1 MIVNLTDVAK
11 SKYNKE
17 EFKLVSLL
25 KKIIEDDTY
34 DVSSMK
40 NDDNT
45 TSYSITYTLNHLN
58 TDWTEELCHLIS
70 DSKMT
75 KDEIESLFK
84 KALKNGDLVGING
97 LTNPEE
103 YLDLRF
109 QDFRQDRKNIAGK
122 IGIDFT
128 VPEREISLKE
138 QVDDL
143 SKQITIITNTLDILK
158 DGTAEQITNITNTL
172 DTLKKD
178 TDSTTTTSTTTNT
191 TVEPTTTT
199 STTTDEPTTTAD
211 TDDMDTTTTTTTTTG
226 TYGTAGVT
234 GTEEVNATTTNE
246 DVKGE

>member
-11 SKYNKE
+11 SKYNEE

-40 NDDNT
+40 NEDNT
-45 TSYSITYTLNHLN
+45 TSYSITYTLKNRN
-58 TDWTEELCHLIS
+58 TDWSKKLSYVIS
-70 DSKMT
+70 ASKMT

-109 QDFRQDRKNIAGK
+109 QDFRQDRKNIEGK

-158 DGTAEQITNITNTL
+158 DDTTKQITNITNTL
-172 DTLKKD
+172 DTLKND
-178 TDSTTTTSTTTNT
+178 TTGTTSTTTSTT
-191 TVEPTTTT
+191 VEPITTT
-199 STTTDEPTTTAD
+199 STTTDEPTTTDD
-211 TDDMDTTTTTTTTTG
+211 TVDTTTTTTTTTG
-226 TYGTAGVT
+226 TDV
-234 GTEEVNATTTNE
+234 TTTNE

>member
-25 KKIIEDDTY
+25 KKVIEADTY

-40 NDDNT
+40 NDDKT

-58 TDWTEELCHLIS
+58 TDWNEELCHLIS
-70 DSKMT
+70 NSKMT

-84 KALKNGDLVGING
+84 KALKNGDLVGIKG
-97 LTNPEE
+97 LVKPEE

-109 QDFRQDRKNIAGK
+109 QDFRQDRKNIEGK

-128 VPEREISLKE
+128 VPAKEISLKE
-138 QVDDL
+138 KVDSL
-143 SKQITIITNTLDILK
+143 SEQITNITNTLDTLK
-158 DGTAEQITNITNTL
+158 NDTAEQITNITNTL

-178 TDSTTTTSTTTNT
+178 TTDTTSTTTSTTI
-191 TVEPTTTT
+191 EPTTTT
-199 STTTDEPTTTAD
+199 STTTDEPTTTTD
-211 TDDMDTTTTTTTTTG
+211 TVDTADTTTTTTTTTG
-226 TYGTAGVT
+226 TAGITGTT
-234 GTEEVNATTTNE
+234 DTEEVNATTSNE
-246 DVKGE
+246 DAKGE

>member
-45 TSYSITYTLNHLN
+45 TSYSITYTLKNRN
-58 TDWTEELCHLIS
+58 TDWNEKLSYVIS
-70 DSKMT
+70 ASKMT

-84 KALKNGDLVGING
+84 KALKTGDLVGING

-109 QDFRQDRKNIAGK
+109 QDFRQDRRNIIGK

-128 VPEREISLKE
+128 VPAKEVSLREK
-138 QVDDL
+138 VDNL
-143 SKQITIITNTLDILK
+143 GEQITNITNTLDTLK
-158 DGTAEQITNITNTL
+158 NDTAEQITNITNTL
-172 DTLKKD
+172 DTLKND
-178 TDSTTTTSTTTNT
+178 TTGTTSTTTST

-199 STTTDEPTTTAD
+199 STTTDEPTTTDD
-211 TDDMDTTTTTTTTTG
+211 TVDTTTTTTTTTG
-226 TYGTAGVT
+226 TDV
-234 GTEEVNATTTNE
+234 TTTNE

>member
-11 SKYNKE
+11 SKYNEE

-40 NDDNT
+40 NEDNT
-45 TSYSITYTLNHLN
+45 TSYSITYTLKNRN
-58 TDWTEELCHLIS
+58 TDWNEELSNVIS

-84 KALKNGDLVGING
+84 KALKNGDLVGIKG

-109 QDFRQDRKNIAGK
+109 QDFRQDRKNIEGK

-128 VPEREISLKE
+128 VPAKEICLKE
-138 QVDDL
+138 KVDSL

-158 DGTAEQITNITNTL
+158 DDTAEQITNITNTL

-178 TDSTTTTSTTTNT
+178 TTDTTSTTTST

-211 TDDMDTTTTTTTTTG
+211 TVDTADTTTTTTSTTTNTG
-226 TYGTAGVT
+226 IT
-234 GTEEVNATTTNE
+234 GTEEVNTTTSNE

>member
-45 TSYSITYTLNHLN
+45 TSYSITYTLKNRN
-58 TDWTEELCHLIS
+58 TDWNEKLSYVIS
-70 DSKMT
+70 ASKMT

-84 KALKNGDLVGING
+84 KALKTGDLVGING

-109 QDFRQDRKNIAGK
+109 QDFRQDRKNIEGK

-128 VPEREISLKE
+128 VPAKEVSLEEK
-138 QVDDL
+138 VDSL
-143 SKQITIITNTLDILK
+143 SKQITIITNTLDILENDTTK
-158 DGTAEQITNITNTL
+158 QITNITNTL

-178 TDSTTTTSTTTNT
+178 TTGTTSTTTSTTVKPT
-191 TVEPTTTT
+191 TTTT

-211 TDDMDTTTTTTTTTG
+211 TVDTDTTTTTTTG
-226 TYGTAGVT
+226 N
-234 GTEEVNATTTNE
+234 EEADATTTNE

>member
-11 SKYNKE
+11 SKYNEE

-25 KKIIEDDTY
+25 KKVIEDDTY

-45 TSYSITYTLNHLN
+45 TSYSITYTLTKSESNPRN
-58 TDWTEELCHLIS
+58 WELPHMIS
-70 DSKMT
+70 ASKMT

-128 VPEREISLKE
+128 VPAKEISLKE

-143 SKQITIITNTLDILK
+143 SKQIT
-158 DGTAEQITNITNTL
+158 NITNTL

-178 TDSTTTTSTTTNT
+178 TTDTTSTTTST

-199 STTTDEPTTTAD
+199 STTTDEPTTTVD
-211 TDDMDTTTTTTTTTG
+211 TDDTADTTTTTTTTTG
-226 TYGTAGVT
+226 IT
-234 GTEEVNATTTNE
+234 GTKEVNATTINE
-246 DVKGE
+246 EVKGE

>member
-45 TSYSITYTLNHLN
+45 TSYSITYTLKNRN
-58 TDWTEELCHLIS
+58 TDWNEKLSYVIS
-70 DSKMT
+70 ASKMT

-84 KALKNGDLVGING
+84 KALKTGDLVGING

-109 QDFRQDRKNIAGK
+109 QDFRQDRRNIIGK

-128 VPEREISLKE
+128 VPAKEVSLEE
-138 QVDDL
+138 QVDNL
-143 SKQITIITNTLDILK
+143 GEQITNITNTLDTLK
-158 DGTAEQITNITNTL
+158 NDTAEQITNITNTL
-172 DTLKKD
+172 DTLKKGT
-178 TDSTTTTSTTTNT
+178 TDTTSTTTST

-199 STTTDEPTTTAD
+199 STTTDEPKITYDTVDTAD
-211 TDDMDTTTTTTTTTG
+211 TDTTTTTTTTTTG
-226 TYGTAGVT
+226 TGIT

>member
-45 TSYSITYTLNHLN
+45 TSYSITYTLKNRN
-58 TDWTEELCHLIS
+58 TDWGEKLSYVIS
-70 DSKMT
+70 ASKMT

-84 KALKNGDLVGING
+84 KALKTGDLVGING

-109 QDFRQDRKNIAGK
+109 QDFRQDRKNIEGK

-128 VPEREISLKE
+128 VPAKEVSLREK
-138 QVDDL
+138 VDNL
-143 SKQITIITNTLDILK
+143 GEQITNITNTLDTLK
-158 DGTAEQITNITNTL
+158 NDTAEQITNITNTL

-178 TDSTTTTSTTTNT
+178 TTDTTSTTTSTTI
-191 TVEPTTTT
+191 EPTTTT
-199 STTTDEPTTTAD
+199 STTTDEPTTIADTYDTAD
-211 TDDMDTTTTTTTTTG
+211 TDTTTTTTTTG
-226 TYGTAGVT
+226 TAGN
-234 GTEEVNATTTNE
+234 EEVNTTTTNE

>member
-45 TSYSITYTLNHLN
+45 TSYSITYTLKNRN
-58 TDWTEELCHLIS
+58 TDWNEKLSYVIS
-70 DSKMT
+70 ASKMT

-84 KALKNGDLVGING
+84 KALKTGDLVGING

-109 QDFRQDRKNIAGK
+109 QDFRQDRRNIIGK

-128 VPEREISLKE
+128 VPAKEISLKE
-138 QVDDL
+138 KVDSL
-143 SKQITIITNTLDILK
+143 SKQITNITDTLDTLK
-158 DGTAEQITNITNTL
+158 NGTAEQITNITNTL

-178 TDSTTTTSTTTNT
+178 TTDTTSTTTSTT
-191 TVEPTTTT
+191 VEPTTTTT
-199 STTTDEPTTTAD
+199 STTTDEPTTTYD
-211 TDDMDTTTTTTTTTG
+211 TVDTDTTTTTTTTTG
-226 TYGTAGVT
+226 NDTTDAN
-234 GTEEVNATTTNE
+234 GTEEVSTTTSNE

>member
-11 SKYNKE
+11 SKYTKE

-40 NDDNT
+40 NEDNT
-45 TSYSITYTLNHLN
+45 TSYSITYTLKNRN
-58 TDWTEELCHLIS
+58 TDWSEKLSYVIS
-70 DSKMT
+70 ASKMT

-109 QDFRQDRKNIAGK
+109 QDFRQDRKNIEGK

-138 QVDDL
+138 KVDDL
-143 SKQITIITNTLDILK
+143 SKQISIINNTLDILVT
-158 DGTAEQITNITNTL
+158 DNENT
-172 DTLKKD
+172 
-178 TDSTTTTSTTTNT
+178 
-191 TVEPTTTT
+191 
-199 STTTDEPTTTAD
+199 
-211 TDDMDTTTTTTTTTG
+211 
-226 TYGTAGVT
+226 
-234 GTEEVNATTTNE
+234 TTTNE

>member
-1 MIVNLTDVAK
+1 MIVNLTDVAE
-11 SKYNKE
+11 SKYNEE

-25 KKIIEDDTY
+25 KKVIEDDTY

-45 TSYSITYTLNHLN
+45 TSYSITYTLKNRN
-58 TDWTEELCHLIS
+58 TDWNEKLSYVIS
-70 DSKMT
+70 ASKMT

-84 KALKNGDLVGING
+84 KALKTGDLVGING

-109 QDFRQDRKNIAGK
+109 QDFRQDRRNIIGK

-128 VPEREISLKE
+128 VPAKEVSLREKVNNLGE
-138 QVDDL
+138 
-143 SKQITIITNTLDILK
+143 QITNITNTLDTLK
-158 DGTAEQITNITNTL
+158 NDTAEQITNITNTL

-178 TDSTTTTSTTTNT
+178 TTDTTSTTTSTT
-191 TVEPTTTT
+191 VEPITTT
-199 STTTDEPTTTAD
+199 STTTDEPTTTDD
-211 TDDMDTTTTTTTTTG
+211 TVDTTTTTTTTTG
-226 TYGTAGVT
+226 TDV
-234 GTEEVNATTTNE
+234 TTTNE

>member
-40 NDDNT
+40 NEDNT
-45 TSYSITYTLNHLN
+45 TSYSITYTLTKSESNPRN
-58 TDWTEELCHLIS
+58 WELPHMIS
-70 DSKMT
+70 ASKMT

-84 KALKNGDLVGING
+84 KALKNGDLVGIKG

-109 QDFRQDRKNIAGK
+109 QDFRQDRKNIEGK

-128 VPEREISLKE
+128 VPAKEISLKE
-138 QVDDL
+138 KVNSL
-143 SKQITIITNTLDILK
+143 SEQITNITNTLDTLK
-158 DGTAEQITNITNTL
+158 NGTAEQITNITNTL
-172 DTLKKD
+172 DALKKD

-199 STTTDEPTTTAD
+199 STTTDEPTTPTD
-211 TDDMDTTTTTTTTTG
+211 TDDTVDTTTTTTTTTG
-226 TYGTAGVT
+226 TYGTAG
-234 GTEEVNATTTNE
+234 TEEVNATTTNE

>member
-1 MIVNLTDVAK
+1 MIVNLTDVAE
-11 SKYNKE
+11 SKYNEE

-25 KKIIEDDTY
+25 KKVIEDDTY

-58 TDWTEELCHLIS
+58 TDWTEKLCHLIS

-84 KALKNGDLVGING
+84 KALKTGDLVGING

-109 QDFRQDRKNIAGK
+109 QDFRQDRKNIEGK

-128 VPEREISLKE
+128 VPAKEVSLEEK
-138 QVDDL
+138 VDSL
-143 SKQITIITNTLDILK
+143 SKQITIITNTLDILENDTTK
-158 DGTAEQITNITNTL
+158 QITNITNTL

-178 TDSTTTTSTTTNT
+178 TTGTTSTTTSTT
-191 TVEPTTTT
+191 VEPTTTTT

-211 TDDMDTTTTTTTTTG
+211 TVDTDTTTTTTTG
-226 TYGTAGVT
+226 N
-234 GTEEVNATTTNE
+234 EEADATTTNE

>member
-1 MIVNLTDVAK
+1 MIVNLTDVAE
-11 SKYNKE
+11 SKYNEE

-25 KKIIEDDTY
+25 KKVIEDDTY

-45 TSYSITYTLNHLN
+45 TSYSITYTLKNRN
-58 TDWTEELCHLIS
+58 TDWGEKLSYVIS
-70 DSKMT
+70 ASKMT

-84 KALKNGDLVGING
+84 KALKTGDLVGING

-109 QDFRQDRKNIAGK
+109 QDFRQDRKNIEGK

-128 VPEREISLKE
+128 VPAKEISIKE

-143 SKQITIITNTLDILK
+143 SKQITIIN
-158 DGTAEQITNITNTL
+158 NTL
-172 DTLKKD
+172 DTLV
-178 TDSTTTTSTTTNT
+178 TDNENT
-191 TVEPTTTT
+191 
-199 STTTDEPTTTAD
+199 
-211 TDDMDTTTTTTTTTG
+211 
-226 TYGTAGVT
+226 
-234 GTEEVNATTTNE
+234 TTTNE

>member
-25 KKIIEDDTY
+25 KKVIEDDTY

-45 TSYSITYTLNHLN
+45 TSYSITYTLKNRN
-58 TDWTEELCHLIS
+58 TDWGEKLSYVIS
-70 DSKMT
+70 ASKMT

-84 KALKNGDLVGING
+84 KALKTGDLVGING

-109 QDFRQDRKNIAGK
+109 QDFRQDRKNIEGK

-128 VPEREISLKE
+128 VPAKEVSLEEK
-138 QVDDL
+138 VDSL
-143 SKQITIITNTLDILK
+143 SKQITIITNTLDILENDTTK
-158 DGTAEQITNITNTL
+158 QITNITNTL

-178 TDSTTTTSTTTNT
+178 TTGTTSTTTSTT
-191 TVEPTTTT
+191 VEPTTTTT

-211 TDDMDTTTTTTTTTG
+211 TVDTDTTTTTTTG
-226 TYGTAGVT
+226 N
-234 GTEEVNATTTNE
+234 EEADATTTNE